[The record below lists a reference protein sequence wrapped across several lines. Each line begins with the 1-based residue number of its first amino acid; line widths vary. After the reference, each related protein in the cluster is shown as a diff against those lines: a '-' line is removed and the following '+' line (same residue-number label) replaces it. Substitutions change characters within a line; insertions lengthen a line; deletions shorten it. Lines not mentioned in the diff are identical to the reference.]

1 VRRRRRLEMTQR
13 MVNLV
18 LYLKLN
24 MELTGQLDR
33 RCLLL
38 WDLDWAWNDEE
49 QATSESNGN
58 NGGGGASNLPGNND
72 VKSASTTTA
81 TATKASRGDSW
92 TQDCVVALSP
102 MADVLVI
109 AKDEHAV
116 ILTCKK

>member
-1 VRRRRRLEMTQR
+1 MTQM

-33 RCLLL
+33 RCLLV

-58 NGGGGASNLPGNND
+58 NGGGASYLPGNND
-72 VKSASTTTA
+72 AKSASTTTG
-81 TATKASRGDSW
+81 TKASRGDSW